1 MKKIFS
7 FCFFLII
14 ISHCSLCAQTFEWAR
29 KSGTKIITTGAA
41 VACDE
46 HGNSYVT
53 GTFFGKCR
61 FGDIELSAD
70 GRDIYIVKYD
80 PLGNVLWAKSVGGR
94 ADDFGNT
101 IALDKEGNFYLGGS
115 FAVQI
120 VFGKDTLTAKGMH
133 DLFLAKYN
141 SKGEEIWAKS
151 AGGYYEDHAMTLSLD
166 KKGNCYVAGYFKD
179 TVWFSPEV
187 MIIGK
192 RISTYDMFFAKYDP
206 KGNLQW
212 AKTLGGSSYQTQN
225 EGLAIATDPAG
236 MSYLTG
242 FYQSEA
248 EFDTKKITNQGT
260 YAFFVTKYDSDGKM
274 LWLKTA
280 GNDGSAVIGKGIAL
294 DKKGNCYVTGTLT
307 GTLAFDTIMG
317 VSKNLGF
324 PDMFLAKYNSSGDI
338 IWLRTSAGFG
348 AKNPYASA
356 VDAEGNPYVFGT
368 FRDTASFGT
377 ITLSGS
383 GTENIFLVKYNTS
396 GEPEWGKQVGRH
408 GMILGKALSIDK
420 AGNVVM
426 TGNFTDTA
434 DFGKAHIKALE
445 NTQDVFIA
453 KLSARQL
460 AKEKK
465 LDEIP
470 APDFIFISCELDLRS
485 HIATVKFSIPRS
497 SFVLLGVYDMMG
509 TAAESF
515 IEGQRDA
522 GVYEV
527 KLDLKSIKEG
537 EDFYCRLQCGKEKQ
551 TKKMELRK

>member
-1 MKKIFS
+1 MKQIFS
-7 FCFFLII
+7 LSFALIF
-14 ISHCSLCAQTFEWAR
+14 ISCSVLSAQTFEWAH
-29 KSGTKIITTGAA
+29 KSGTSVISTGEA
-41 VACDE
+41 VASDE

-53 GTFFGKCR
+53 GTFFGKCT
-61 FGDIELSAD
+61 FGDAALSAD

-80 PLGNVLWAKSVGGR
+80 PQGNVLWARSAGGK

-101 IALDKEGNFYLGGS
+101 LALDRDGNCYVGGS
-115 FAVQI
+115 FALKI
-120 VFGKDTLTAKGMH
+120 IFGKDTLTAKGMH
-133 DLFLAKYN
+133 DLFIAKYN
-141 SKGEEIWAKS
+141 PKGDVLWAKS

-179 TVWFSPEV
+179 TLHFTPEV

-192 RISTYDMFFAKYDP
+192 RISTYDMFLAKYDS

-225 EGLAIATDPAG
+225 EGLSIATDPAG

-248 EFDTKKITNQGT
+248 EFDSKKFTNHGT
-260 YAFFVTKYDSDGKM
+260 YALFVTKYDSDGKM
-274 LWLKTA
+274 VWIKTA

-307 GTLAFDTIMG
+307 SSAVFDTITG
-317 VSKNLGF
+317 ISKNLGF
-324 PDMFLAKYNSSGDI
+324 PDMFLAKYNPSGDV

-348 AKNPYASA
+348 TKNPYAAA

-368 FRDTASFGT
+368 FRDTASFGK

-396 GEPEWGKQVGRH
+396 GEAEWGKQVGRH
-408 GMILGKALSIDK
+408 GMILGKSLGIDK

-434 DFGKAHIKALE
+434 DFGKAHLKALE

-453 KLSARQL
+453 KLSPRQF

-465 LDEIP
+465 LAEIP
-470 APDFIFISCELDLRS
+470 ALDFTFTSCELDPGSR
-485 HIATVKFSIPRS
+485 IATVKFSIPRS

-509 TAAESF
+509 TVAESF

-527 KLDLKSIKEG
+527 KLDLTSIKEG
-537 EDFYCRLQCGKEKQ
+537 GEFYCRLQCGKEKQ
-551 TKKMELRK
+551 TKKMELKK